1 MPTTPQ
7 PLSTERP
14 LSLVL
19 GAGGV
24 RGLAHV
30 GVLEAVLSR
39 GFRVTEIVGTSVGAL
54 IAAFYASV
62 GMDVATLRSVGL
74 DLTTRHLLAW
84 AWLRRAPDPVF
95 RRFRHRA
102 GPIPDSVDRL
112 ARADWAHLYNG
123 IERIGLVAYDL
134 EREEVV
140 VGHNEQ
146 SLITVEDAARG
157 AAALPG
163 LFPARRCDAGAR
175 TMRLCDGGVVNRLP
189 VDVLFAEPFRPEQ
202 VLAVDI
208 SNTPRI
214 REQNLGT
221 VFETRDAHPDV
232 PIALAMPETL
242 GGPTI
247 LFRRSRVAALIDLG
261 RRAAEAALDRA
272 TAARQS
278 AG

>member
-1 MPTTPQ
+1 MPTTPTS
-7 PLSTERP
+7 LRRDRP

-84 AWLRRAPDPVF
+84 AWLRRAPEPIF
-95 RRFRHRA
+95 RRFQHRA

-112 ARADWAHLYNG
+112 SRADWRHLHNG
-123 IERIGLVAYDL
+123 VERIGLVAYDL
-134 EREEVV
+134 DRDEVV

-146 SLITVEDAARG
+146 SLLTVEDAARG

-163 LFPARRCDAGAR
+163 LFPARRCDAGGR
-175 TMRLCDGGVVNRLP
+175 TMRLCDGGVANRLP
-189 VDVLFAEPFRPEQ
+189 VDVLFEAPFRPEQ

-208 SNTPRI
+208 SNTPRV
-214 REQNLGT
+214 REQNLGA
-221 VFETRDAHPDV
+221 VFAVRDAHPRV
-232 PIALAMPETL
+232 PIALALPDTL
-242 GGPTI
+242 GSPTI
-247 LFRRSRVAALIDLG
+247 LFRASRVAALIDLG
-261 RRAAEAALDRA
+261 RSAAEAALDRA
-272 TAARQS
+272 GVRQS
-278 AG
+278 AT